1 LIASQLPFK
10 MARGN
15 QSGLFMGLSA
25 LFYLVLLF
33 TPLAFLQTA
42 SASSEQEP
50 LAAESYGTGK
60 LFHATFS
67 FWRDTN
73 AHV

>member
-1 LIASQLPFK
+1 

-33 TPLAFLQTA
+33 SPLAFVQTA

-60 LFHATFS
+60 LHS
-67 FWRDTN
+67 G
-73 AHV
+73 HV

>member
-1 LIASQLPFK
+1 

-33 TPLAFLQTA
+33 SPLAFIQTA
-42 SASSEQEP
+42 HASSEQEP

-60 LFHATFS
+60 LIQATFS
-67 FWRDTN
+67 M
-73 AHV
+73 

>member
-1 LIASQLPFK
+1 

-33 TPLAFLQTA
+33 SPLAFLQTA
-42 SASSEQEP
+42 HASSDQDP
-50 LAAESYGTGK
+50 LQESYGTGK
-60 LFHATFS
+60 LPLFS
-67 FWRDTN
+67 LASEPRSRTDMSSN
-73 AHV
+73 SYRH